1 MENNIDLE
9 KLDDNEL
16 LALYDKVIEHIEY
29 LNSNI
34 ISLEEEKIW
43 LI

>member
-16 LALYDKVIEHIEY
+16 LTLYDKVIEHIEY

-34 ISLEEEKIW
+34 ISLEEEKKDE
-43 LI
+43 

>member
-43 LI
+43 LV

>member
-34 ISLEEEKIW
+34 ISLEEKKI
-43 LI
+43 

>member
-1 MENNIDLE
+1 MENNIDLK